1 MHAIQIASTGGPEVL
16 DFVDIPAPEVFPGHL
31 LVEVEA
37 AGLNYIDT
45 YHRRG
50 LYPVELP
57 LVPGMEGAGTVTA
70 VGPGAEGISVG
81 DRVAWTDVLGSYA
94 EIVSVPADRAVQVP
108 DDIDS
113 STAAAVMLQGITAH
127 YLARSTYS
135 LAAGE
140 RCLIHAGAG
149 GVGRLLIQMAKS
161 LGAVVF
167 TTVGSPEKV
176 EVASSAGAD
185 YVIDYRH
192 SSFDDQIREIAG
204 ERPFDVVYDGVGAAT
219 FAQGLELLRPRGMMV
234 TFGNASG
241 PVEPVAPLELTRQG
255 SLYLTRP
262 TLGHYIA
269 DHAELVR
276 RANDLFEWIGAGR
289 LEVLVGATY
298 PLADAARAH
307 RALEGRATI
316 GKTLLVP

>member
-1 MHAIQIASTGGPEVL
+1 MHAIQIASTGGPDVL
-16 DFVDIPAPEVFPGHL
+16 DYVDIPAPDISPGHV

-45 YHRRG
+45 YHRHG

-70 VGPGAEGISVG
+70 VGSGAEGISVG

-94 EIVSVPADRAVQVP
+94 EIISVPADRVVQVP

-113 STAAAVMLQGITAH
+113 RTAAALMLQGITAQ

-135 LAAGE
+135 LTEGE
-140 RCLIHAGAG
+140 KCLIHAGAG
-149 GVGRLLIQMAKS
+149 GVGRLLIQIAKN
-161 LGAVVF
+161 LGAFVF
-167 TTVGSPEKV
+167 TTVGSPEKT
-176 EVASSAGAD
+176 EAASSAGAD
-185 YVIDYRH
+185 HVIDYRQT
-192 SSFDDQIREIAG
+192 SFDDHIREIAG
-204 ERPFDVVYDGVGAAT
+204 ERPLDVVYDGVGAAT
-219 FAQGLELLRPRGMMV
+219 FARGLGLLRPRGMMV

-241 PVEPVAPLELTRQG
+241 PVEPIAPLELTRQG

-269 DHAELVR
+269 DRAELTG
-276 RANDLFEWIGAGR
+276 RAADLFEWIRTGR
-289 LEVLVGATY
+289 LDVLVGATY
-298 PLADAARAH
+298 PLADAALAH
-307 RALEGRATI
+307 QALEARATI
-316 GKTLLVP
+316 GKTLLIP